1 LPDAAARHLSEDLR
15 GEAVLIRHAQVF
27 SQGRPGV
34 FLAVHAALLQEGND
48 LIDEVGDPVHGNVG
62 NDAEPVSGVR
72 PSSMAARSARNTP
85 SNFPLS
91 ASLAAATNT
100 SVSMKPS
107 LSTPGTRHALANSPS
122 RRVSGARDAILCLP
136 WDLSDSGQERPAE

>member
-72 PSSMAARSARNTP
+72 PVPVLQHVRD
-85 SNFPLS
+85 L
-91 ASLAAATNT
+91 L
-100 SVSMKPS
+100 
-107 LSTPGTRHALANSPS
+107 
-122 RRVSGARDAILCLP
+122 RRADGD
-136 WDLSDSGQERPAE
+136 GQ